1 MWFSVILF
9 GSILFLQG
17 CGDLFAKQKAIHS
30 VQNYRLGKY
39 SNDFKG
45 WLETKMEEQSV
56 PLEKSWDAGRLKRGF
71 WVVQVSFTYS
81 YGERHFLY
89 YVNLNSGEI
98 RGADGGSSQS
108 LLKEFEAS
116 DQGFI

>member
-1 MWFSVILF
+1 MWFSLILF
-9 GSILFLQG
+9 GYILFLQG

-45 WLETKMEEQSV
+45 WLETKMEEQSI

-89 YVNLNSGEI
+89 YVDLNSGEI
-98 RGADGGSSQS
+98 RGADGGASQS